1 VAIHNIDV
9 DDGAAACGG
18 IVHLIR
24 QMGEVR
30 GQNRGCEFN
39 QPGFSQSSRSQEI
52 LTRSKHAMA
61 FAAMHYIGMA
71 AMRQHSMCSYSAA
84 LVKASGELIQEIE
97 AHSPAL
103 ERK

>member
-1 VAIHNIDV
+1 
-9 DDGAAACGG
+9 
-18 IVHLIR
+18 
-24 QMGEVR
+24 
-30 GQNRGCEFN
+30 
-39 QPGFSQSSRSQEI
+39 
-52 LTRSKHAMA
+52 MA

-97 AHSPAL
+97 AHSHAL